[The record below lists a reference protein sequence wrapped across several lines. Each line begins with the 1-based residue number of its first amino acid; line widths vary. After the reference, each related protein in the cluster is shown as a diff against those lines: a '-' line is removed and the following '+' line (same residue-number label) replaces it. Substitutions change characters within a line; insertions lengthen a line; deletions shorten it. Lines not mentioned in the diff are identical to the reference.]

1 MSDKIVAQAHNLV
14 LNLSRAKAVCPDG
27 PDGQEQGVP
36 PKIQKRNSPSAPAE
50 NIAVI
55 SAERKCRQAIRH
67 FCLECQGR
75 LPKAVDNC
83 EDDSCPL
90 YLFRL
95 NDPATRPD
103 QPGLPLRPL
112 RAVRRQCMACC
123 ANERDEIRH
132 CSAGKSCSLWEFRFG
147 VSPAV
152 YRRVKERLRGPRHYT
167 LPGLDLIP

>member
-1 MSDKIVAQAHNLV
+1 MSEKAAAQLYS
-14 LNLSRAKAVCPDG
+14 LIPKP
-27 PDGQEQGVP
+27 E
-36 PKIQKRNSPSAPAE
+36 KIQNFSPATKKEALLPKNTPGISKMPAGSSAVSP
-50 NIAVI
+50 VD
-55 SAERKCRQAIRH
+55 RRCRQAIRH

-95 NDPATRPD
+95 NDPESRLD
-103 QPGLPLRPL
+103 QPGLPIRPM
-112 RAVRRQCMACC
+112 RAVRQQCLACC
-123 ANERDEIRH
+123 ANERDEIRN

-152 YRRVKERLRGPRHYT
+152 YRRVKERLRGPKHFI
-167 LPGLDLIP
+167 LPGLSIGS

>member
-14 LNLSRAKAVCPDG
+14 LNLSPAKAVCPDG

-36 PKIQKRNSPSAPAE
+36 PKIQKRNSPSALAE

>member
-1 MSDKIVAQAHNLV
+1 MV

-27 PDGQEQGVP
+27 PDGQEHGVP